1 LSLESAISTDSTKAF
16 KAARA
21 GLTALNAFAGMSVT
35 RLMPGVPT
43 ALASVLPILELPRCE
58 REARQDSFAEDPPT
72 INGDDLAGTY
82 LVRDLSRDLEQDVDT
97 ALIGVARAAG
107 YGLPVAE
114 SGEGFRTGATGG
126 LGAGLGLAHRVAG
139 LAVLHRVRASS
150 GVRHDVVDVQR
161 ERALPPDEPPLPC
174 RSGVGVGLG
183 LGAVV
188 DRAPGTAAQS
198 AGRVGGLAEA
208 ADLSGDL
215 HPCPDTRAAHGQYP
229 VTAGTVSDRSSG
241 RALRRACAS
250 TAFATR
256 ARSSAG
262 PPSENVTP
270 G

>member
-1 LSLESAISTDSTKAF
+1 MGALIVAGPEVRVHAEGDRAAAAELDPRAHLSLESAISTDSTKAF

-35 RLMPGVPT
+35 RLMPGVP
-43 ALASVLPILELPRCE
+43 
-58 REARQDSFAEDPPT
+58 
-72 INGDDLAGTY
+72 
-82 LVRDLSRDLEQDVDT
+82 T

-229 VTAGTVSDRSSG
+229 VTAATVSDRSSG